1 MSRSRRL
8 VAAVA
13 VVLAAG
19 MLPALDA
26 SAGAAPDRPTMYRS
40 LPGFAPTGDR
50 VRIAPDKYAAVR
62 VDLGQVRAALAQ
74 APAAGAEGRVVFRVP
89 TPSGTLE
96 RFAVQRTQVMESKL
110 AAAHPE
116 LETFAGS
123 SLDRPSTSIALDV
136 TPMGLHAAVRG
147 PQGQRA
153 WYVDPAYDRRG
164 TTEHLSYYGGS
175 VPRMEEQVA
184 EREAPAVRQALRK
197 GSARTAP
204 GGVVTQKV
212 YRLALTSDPSYAAYF
227 GTDNVLAEKVTLINR
242 VNQIYNDDLAINLR
256 LVNQTDRLNLDT
268 TAEATGPDGPCGAH
282 PCFDPADAGG
292 PGPQDDVDSQLDYC
306 DVPGLGRNR
315 TVLGQLIGASNYD
328 IGHLALGVN
337 GGGVAYLGVVGW
349 DFKGGGCTGLPQ
361 PKGDFFAID
370 YVAHEMGHQF
380 AGNHTF
386 NGVQGSCAGGNRN
399 GGTSVEPGSGSSV
412 MAYAGICLQDDLQPH
427 TDPYF
432 AGKTLDEVTAY
443 TEGVVP
449 PVVEVQT
456 VSLRDFADNG
466 DSVDLTFGASSV
478 TLTRGANYN
487 AAGIETAVEG
497 LVGQDV
503 TIAGWGYDP
512 FNTPTNDIAPLT
524 LPDDTG
530 FQVIFAPTA
539 DPEAPGTHVD
549 VAPLSIGATTGGA
562 SGFVGETAKGG
573 APDNG
578 GVSTTTTR
586 NHAPVVRAPANRTI
600 PVRTPFQ
607 LKGSARDRDGQKLV
621 YLWEQMDIGAED
633 TQTTDGG
640 TALVSNRK
648 LNGPLF
654 RVFGTA
660 AAVSDAGTLE
670 SPSPGINLA
679 GTNGTR
685 MFPDLSQILQGN
697 TNAKTGRCPAVAPLP
712 DDLDDYTPV
721 PSKVRACYSEFL
733 PTRGYVGTAG
743 SPKPAMHFRLTARD
757 TFPNG
762 GGVAYDGVTLRL
774 DPSAGPF
781 LVTSQRAK
789 NVILKRGSVHR
800 VTWKVNGTRKLA
812 KRVRILLSVDGGR
825 TWRYTLRSA
834 TPNDGRETVRIPR
847 RKSKNARIMI
857 AANGNYFFDLND
869 GRIRIR

>member
-1 MSRSRRL
+1 
-8 VAAVA
+8 
-13 VVLAAG
+13 

-26 SAGAAPDRPTMYRS
+26 SAGAVADRPTMYRA
-40 LPGFAPTGDR
+40 LPGFSPTGDR

-62 VDLGQVRAALAQ
+62 VDLKQVRSALAQ
-74 APAAGAEGRVVFRVP
+74 APQAGSGGSIVFRVP
-89 TPSGTLE
+89 TPAGGSE

-116 LETFAGS
+116 LDTFAGR

-153 WYVDPAYDRRG
+153 YYVDPAYDRRG

-175 VPRMEEQVA
+175 VPRMEDQVA
-184 EREAPAVRQALRK
+184 EREAPAVRKAMSRTA
-197 GSARTAP
+197 ARTAP
-204 GGVVTQKV
+204 GGVVRQKI

-256 LVNQTDRLNLDT
+256 LVNETDKLNLDT
-268 TAEATGPDGPCGAH
+268 VAEASGPDGPCGAH
-282 PCFDPADAGG
+282 PCFDPEDLGG
-292 PGPQDDVDSQLDYC
+292 PGDADDVASQLEYC

-315 TVLGQLIGASNYD
+315 TVLGQLIGASDYD

-432 AGKTLDEVTAY
+432 AGKTLDEVNAY
-443 TEGVVP
+443 TEGTVP

-456 VSLRDFADNG
+456 VSLRDFADDG
-466 DSVDLTFGASSV
+466 DSFDLGFGAAAT
-478 TLTRGANYN
+478 TLTRGGNYN
-487 AAGIETAVEG
+487 AAGIEAAVESLTG
-497 LVGQDV
+497 RDV

-524 LPDDTG
+524 APDDTG
-530 FQVIFAPTA
+530 FQVIFAPSA
-539 DPEAPGTHVD
+539 DPEAPGAHTD
-549 VAPLSIGATTGGA
+549 IDPLTFGPTTGGVT
-562 SGFVGETAKGG
+562 GFVGETAKGG

-578 GVSTTTTR
+578 GISVTTTR
-586 NHAPVVRAPANRTI
+586 NRAPVVRAPANRTI

-607 LKGSARDRDGQKLV
+607 LKGSATDRDGQKLV
-621 YLWEQMDIGAED
+621 YLWEQMDVGAED

-648 LNGPLF
+648 FTGPLF

-660 AAVSDAGTLE
+660 AAVSDTGTLE

-679 GTNGTR
+679 GTTGTR
-685 MFPDLSQILQGN
+685 MFPDLNQILQGN

-712 DDLDDYTPV
+712 EDLDDYEPV
-721 PSKVRACYSEFL
+721 PSRVRACYSEFL
-733 PTRGYVGTAG
+733 PPKRYVGTAG
-743 SPKPAMHFRLTARD
+743 SSTPAMHFRLTARD
-757 TFPNG
+757 TYPNG
-762 GGVAYDGVTLRL
+762 GGVSYDGVTLRL
-774 DPSAGPF
+774 DPTAGPF
-781 LVTSQRAK
+781 LVTSQGGKSVTLR
-789 NVILKRGSVHR
+789 RGAVR
-800 VTWKVNGTRKLA
+800 QVTWKVNGTRKLA
-812 KRVRILLSVDGGR
+812 QRVRILLSVDGGR

-834 TPNDGRETVRIPR
+834 TPNDGRATVRIPR
-847 RKSKNARIMI
+847 KKAKHARIMI
-857 AANGNYFFDLND
+857 AANRNYFFDIND
-869 GRIRIR
+869 ARIRIR